1 MPQPAEKPRPRKH
14 PASRGPLTTTEFDE
28 VMAANES
35 ILELSPADLD
45 PMLYSYNQ
53 TKQLL
58 LRFNLPFTTGMKK
71 KTMIAKLIALRAEA
85 IEAEAAQAN
94 ASTSASTTGNQSQR
108 DNDAE
113 EAAQLEIVAQQVE
126 ESNAEEAGMEPTVD
140 IDQIRA
146 EHGTEI
152 AELDA
157 KIQQLEQELRG
168 DIATASA
175 AAVKDFKQTDFK
187 AGMTNVNLRITR
199 NELQL
204 QSVAE
209 TLDHR
214 FPDGDTKFTS
224 LLVSPVET
232 ATGAPNPTTEA
243 TNMASGETR
252 PTVGT
257 FTANKHPRELFYG
270 YEHKDGRRT
279 CCPARKEAEDDRL
292 RRNGFI
298 MVQYSYSQ
306 DEILQWMTR
315 SLKHPPELTSPT
327 HRRGGGS
334 LNTGGEAGLLNT
346 GGGSRF
352 VEYWGGSQGI

>member
-1 MPQPAEKPRPRKH
+1 MSQTAEKPRPRKLS
-14 PASRGPLTTTEFDE
+14 ASRGPLTTTEFDE

-214 FPDGDTKFTS
+214 FPDGETKFTS
-224 LLVSPVET
+224 LLVSPVEK
-232 ATGAPNPTTEA
+232 ASGAPNPTAEA

-257 FTANKHPRELFYG
+257 FTTNKHPRAL
-270 YEHKDGRRT
+270 
-279 CCPARKEAEDDRL
+279 
-292 RRNGFI
+292 
-298 MVQYSYSQ
+298 
-306 DEILQWMTR
+306 
-315 SLKHPPELTSPT
+315 SLLWYH
-327 HRRGGGS
+327 
-334 LNTGGEAGLLNT
+334 
-346 GGGSRF
+346 
-352 VEYWGGSQGI
+352 